1 MKQNL
6 FFFAL
11 ILGFLTACE
20 QSSDT
25 PEAKV
30 DSHTM
35 NQPDSILR
43 HVVMFQFKA
52 SATPSDIKTV
62 EDAFRKLPTQ
72 IPEIQS
78 FEFGTNNS
86 PEGLNQGLTH
96 CFLLSFASEKDRA
109 VYLPHPAHKAFGEVL
124 TPFLEKVCVVDY
136 WASK

>member
-11 ILGFLTACE
+11 LLGFLTACD
-20 QSSDT
+20 QPSKA
-25 PEAKV
+25 PEVTVESTTAE
-30 DSHTM
+30 
-35 NQPDSILR
+35 QPDSVLR

-52 SATPSDIKTV
+52 TATPSDIKTV
-62 EDAFRKLPTQ
+62 EEAFRKLPAQ
-72 IPEIQS
+72 IPEIKS